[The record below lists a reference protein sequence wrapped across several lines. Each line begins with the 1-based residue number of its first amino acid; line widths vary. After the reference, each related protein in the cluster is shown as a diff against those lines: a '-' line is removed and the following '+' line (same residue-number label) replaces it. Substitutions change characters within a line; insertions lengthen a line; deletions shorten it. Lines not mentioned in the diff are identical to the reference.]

1 MAAER
6 NLWAHREV
14 GETGVVNC
22 FGDRRFTAAP
32 MVAAIES
39 DSQPTVEIKGNAA
52 TDAAG
57 VRFETAAY
65 WEQSSRKL
73 AVHIRAGMKEGVSAV
88 ELHLWRRPVLS
99 CGGGGKHTEDS
110 NHCRQHCQNPTGV
123 AL

>member
-6 NLWAHREV
+6 NLWTHREV
-14 GETGVVNC
+14 GETGVVNYLE
-22 FGDRRFTAAP
+22 DHLFTAAP

-39 DSQPTVEIKGNAA
+39 DSQPAVEIKGNAA
-52 TDAAG
+52 AEAAG

-65 WEQSSRKL
+65 WEQSSWKL
-73 AVHIRAGMKEGVSAV
+73 AVHIGTGMKEGISAV
-88 ELHLWRRPVLS
+88 KLHLWSRPVLS
-99 CGGGGKHTEDS
+99 CGGGGKRKQDS